1 MTTPSLWVQEM
12 KKSWHQLSTS
22 LQSDVIIYAGPLF
35 NDQEMIFRQKME
47 NSEKK
52 NPNGI
57 LFLSTYGGSADCA
70 FRICRLLHNRY
81 AGGQL
86 RVLVS
91 SYCKSAGTLIVLGA
105 NELIMCDNAELGPL
119 DVQLLHRDVAERASG
134 LIPTHALATL
144 RQQVSMTFE
153 EVFLHIRKMTRLAS
167 ENAAEVAGQMV
178 AGLYQGIYGKLD
190 PFKIGENDRAMVIAE
205 EYGNRLAAKRG
216 LVKAITIRK
225 LISGYPSHEFVIDRE
240 EASEIFSRI
249 RQPSSEE
256 QQLVDL
262 LKPLC
267 DAALMPTGKPLI
279 DQLDFSDDASITPH
293 SSSEKSDA
301 PNTAAECNR
310 ASESSGGT
318 RDTSGKVVEGPT
330 G

>member
-1 MTTPSLWVQEM
+1 
-12 KKSWHQLSTS
+12 
-22 LQSDVIIYAGPLF
+22 
-35 NDQEMIFRQKME
+35 
-47 NSEKK
+47 
-52 NPNGI
+52 
-57 LFLSTYGGSADCA
+57 
-70 FRICRLLHNRY
+70 
-81 AGGQL
+81 
-86 RVLVS
+86 
-91 SYCKSAGTLIVLGA
+91 
-105 NELIMCDNAELGPL
+105 MCDNAELGPL

-144 RQQVSMTFE
+144 RQQVSMIFE

-178 AGLYQGIYGKLD
+178 AGLYQGIYGK
-190 PFKIGENDRAMVIAE
+190 E
-205 EYGNRLAAKRG
+205 EYGNPLAAKRG

-279 DQLDFSDDASITPH
+279 DQLDFSDDASLTSH
-293 SSSEKSDA
+293 SPSEKSDA
-301 PNTAAECNR
+301 PNTAAECN
-310 ASESSGGT
+310 
-318 RDTSGKVVEGPT
+318 
-330 G
+330 